1 MTIKDYAGNKLTKP
15 EEWQKPTGRLIQSKD
30 EVDTLIFAT
39 WDEVPARE
47 EETAPS
53 KEPTIADQITDMQMA
68 LADLYEEKNN
78 G

>member
-39 WDEVPARE
+39 WDEVPDTDE
-47 EETAPS
+47 EGNVIDHSEKPS
-53 KEPTIADQITDMQMA
+53 TEERLSATESA
-68 LADLYEEKNN
+68 LIDLMTQ
-78 G
+78 